1 MSNFLIFEEES
12 GEIVFIRRDTITSL
26 KPSYVRK
33 FCYRILA
40 TVGKESY
47 VIHESAS
54 LSEAKEWC
62 LEQIKLIDGASGDT
76 RKDGDNLTSPG
87 RSTTITNNSK
97 LQ

>member
-54 LSEAKEWC
+54 LQEAKDWC
-62 LEQIKLIDGASGDT
+62 LEQIRLIDGATGTGNTSSGVDLS
-76 RKDGDNLTSPG
+76 KP
-87 RSTTITNNSK
+87 TNTANNK

>member
-12 GEIVFIRRDTITSL
+12 GEIVFIRREAVTSL

-54 LSEAKEWC
+54 LQEAKDWC
-62 LEQIKLIDGASGDT
+62 LEQIRLIDGAGNVESVGN
-76 RKDGDNLTSPG
+76 KSNAANV
-87 RSTTITNNSK
+87 STNSK